1 MVARRIAWIAAAL
14 LAAGPAMADFKPDP
28 NALVKDLEMTN
39 HADDRLT
46 IVLWLPTEFW
56 RSSLENAGKLAP
68 KEIERFVK
76 ELDPYVVV
84 AVADGTSGIAGS
96 VTFADPDVLKSS
108 MTIEDARGNLLSALP
123 DNDVSPGVRNLV
135 QIMRP
140 MFGNMLGSLG
150 SHLAVVVF
158 KGADKAG
165 HRTVEPTR
173 DGKFVVHVGTLTL
186 QYRLPLASLLPP
198 AIDPGT
204 GESFPGNYHFNPFT
218 GGKLAPAPADPP
230 KPPGEPPPAVA
241 PGAPKSP

>member
-1 MVARRIAWIAAAL
+1 MVTRRIACIAAAL
-14 LAAGPAMADFKPDP
+14 LAAGPALADFKPDT
-28 NALVKDLEMTN
+28 NALVKDLEMTS

-56 RSSLENAGKLAP
+56 RASMEGEGKVAP
-68 KEIERFVK
+68 KDIDRFLK
-76 ELDPYVVV
+76 ELNPYVLV

-108 MTIEDARGNLLSALP
+108 VTIEDARGNLLSALA

-140 MFGNMLGSLG
+140 IFGNMLGALG
-150 SHLAVVVF
+150 SHLAVLVF
-158 KGADKAG
+158 KGVDKAG
-165 HRTVEPTR
+165 HHTVEATR
-173 DGKFVVHVGTLTL
+173 DGKFTVHVGTETMR
-186 QYRLPLASLLPP
+186 YRLPLGSLLPP
-198 AIDPGT
+198 GIDPTT

-218 GGKLAPAPADPP
+218 GEKLTPAAPDAP
-230 KPPGEPPPAVA
+230 KPPAEPPPAVA

>member
-135 QIMRP
+135 Q
-140 MFGNMLGSLG
+140 
-150 SHLAVVVF
+150 
-158 KGADKAG
+158 
-165 HRTVEPTR
+165 
-173 DGKFVVHVGTLTL
+173 
-186 QYRLPLASLLPP
+186 
-198 AIDPGT
+198 
-204 GESFPGNYHFNPFT
+204 
-218 GGKLAPAPADPP
+218 
-230 KPPGEPPPAVA
+230 
-241 PGAPKSP
+241 